1 MHFEIAEVRNIKDPM
16 KAGRVQVRIYGKNDD
31 EQDIKDEDLPW
42 AVSVT
47 PITSASTGK
56 VGVVPVGLL
65 VGSRVLVGYAAND
78 PEKQYPF
85 VIGSFHR
92 AGAPK
97 GG

>member
-1 MHFEIAEVRNIKDPM
+1 MFEIAEVRNIKDPM

-56 VGVVPVGLL
+56 VGIVPVGLL
-65 VGSRVLVGYAAND
+65 VGSRVLIAYASND

-85 VIGSFHR
+85 VVGSFHR
-92 AGAPK
+92 AGSPK
-97 GG
+97 RG